1 MTSTVSDQSDA
12 LFRAM
17 HETASAVDRRLSIVL
32 PERGGLEKQLMEA
45 TRYSSIGGGKRLRP
59 LLVVGS
65 AQLFGVDLFSAIQVG
80 TAVEC
85 IHTYSLIHDDL
96 PAMDDDDLRRGKLA
110 LHKAY
115 DEATAILAGDGL
127 QALAFELLAA
137 EETHADPRVRIEL
150 VAALA
155 KASGFSGMVGGQA
168 IDIAAESAGE
178 LDLGAITHLQRLKT
192 GALISFSVEA
202 GGILG
207 KADPFHREALRG
219 YAQSVGLAFQI
230 ADDLLDV
237 EGDPETV
244 GKATHKDEDAGKA
257 TFVSLLGVDRAR
269 EQSKFLI
276 DQALEHIEDFGEEAS
291 LLRGVARFVITR
303 DK

>member
-1 MTSTVSDQSDA
+1 MTAVSDQSDA

-17 HETASAVDRRLSIVL
+17 RETAAAVDRRFNAVL
-32 PERGGLEKQLMEA
+32 LQSDGLEHRLMEA
-45 TRYSSIGGGKRLRP
+45 TRYASIGAGKRLRP

-65 AQLFGVDLFSAIQVG
+65 AQLFGVDLSSAIQVG

-96 PAMDDDDLRRGKLA
+96 PAMDDDDLRRGKA
-110 LHKAY
+110 TVHKAY
-115 DEATAILAGDGL
+115 DDATAILAGDGL
-127 QALAFELLAA
+127 QALAFELLAS
-137 EETHADPRVRIEL
+137 EETHADPRVRVEL
-150 VAALA
+150 VAALSR
-155 KASGFSGMVGGQA
+155 ASGFGGMVGGQA
-168 IDIAAESAGE
+168 IDIAAETESE

-192 GALISFSVEA
+192 GALIGFSVEA

-207 KADPFHREALRG
+207 KADPYHREALRG
-219 YAQSVGLAFQI
+219 YAQNVGLAFQI

-237 EGDPETV
+237 EGDPESV
-244 GKATHKDEDAGKA
+244 GKATQKDEEAGKA

-269 EQSKFLI
+269 AQAKYLVE
-276 DQALEHIEDFGEEAS
+276 QALEHIEDFGEEAS

>member
-1 MTSTVSDQSDA
+1 MTSTISDQSDA

-17 HETASAVDRRLSIVL
+17 KETASAVDRRLSIVL
-32 PERGGLEKQLMEA
+32 PQRDGLEKELIEA

-96 PAMDDDDLRRGKLA
+96 PAMDDDDLRRGKPT

-137 EETHADPRVRIEL
+137 EETHADPRVRVEL

-168 IDIAAESAGE
+168 IDIAAESAAE

-192 GALISFSVEA
+192 GALIGFSVEA

-219 YAQSVGLAFQI
+219 YAHSVGLAFQI

-257 TFVSLLGVDRAR
+257 TFVSLMGAERAR

>member
-1 MTSTVSDQSDA
+1 MTPSVSDQSDA

-17 HETASAVDRRLSIVL
+17 RETASAVDRRLSTVL
-32 PERGGLEKQLMEA
+32 PDPEGLEKRLLDA
-45 TRYSSIGGGKRLRP
+45 TRYASLGGGKRLRP

-65 AQLFGVDLFSAIQVG
+65 AQLFGVDLSSAIQVG

-96 PAMDDDDLRRGKLA
+96 PAMDDDDLRRGQPTV
-110 LHKAY
+110 HKAY
-115 DEATAILAGDGL
+115 DEATAVLVGDGL

-137 EETHADPRVRIEL
+137 EEAHADPRVRVEL
-150 VAALA
+150 ITALA

-168 IDIAAESAGE
+168 IDVAAETAGD
-178 LDLGAITHLQRLKT
+178 LDLGTITHLQRLKT

-219 YAQSVGLAFQI
+219 YAHSVGLAFQI

-237 EGDPETV
+237 EGDAETV

-257 TFVSLLGVDRAR
+257 TFVSLMGVERAR
-269 EQSKFLI
+269 EQAKFLV
-276 DQALEHIEDFGEEAS
+276 DQALEHVEDFGEEAS
-291 LLRGVARFVITR
+291 LLRGVARFVVTR